1 MFRITIEAIWFD
13 WEDRL
18 LGCFSVSNHTD
29 CYILKPSSSEI
40 IFLFKLEAA
49 DFWRFVRLGVLLHM
63 YRTRSG
69 KEEAGYHFV
78 LLSGKVAFTLK

>member
-1 MFRITIEAIWFD
+1 MFRITMEAIWLD

-18 LGCFSVSNHTD
+18 LFSVSTSHRL

-40 IFLFKLEAA
+40 IFFFKLEAS

-69 KEEAGYHFV
+69 KEEAGYHFI
-78 LLSGKVAFTLK
+78 LLSGKVAFTPK